1 MYNEDNA
8 DDLTRQAHNSPN
20 RAGWV
25 GEGKTVEPITQLIG
39 AFQNDAVQCS
49 SLGTI

>member
-39 AFQNDAVQCS
+39 AFQNDAVHHW
-49 SLGTI
+49 